1 LKTHTPES
9 HTRLP
14 AFHNLRIKD
23 LAGSFGKRLASSRSV
38 EITGFTLIELL
49 IVMAIIATL
58 STIGFYQYSSFIER
72 TKVTKAI
79 ADIQQIAQLVE
90 DFNELHGRYPNELSE
105 LNKGEFKDPWGNAYE
120 YVLIGNDTKDRW
132 RSDRQDNPINT
143 YFDLWS
149 RGSDGESKKQVRA
162 AQSRDDIIRAWDGSF
177 VGLGKQLDELDIKK
191 QEEKDKGKGKDK
203 DTTPP
208 TTAPPTTMT
217 PTTTPPDTTPPTT
230 DPDKGK
236 GKGK

>member
-1 LKTHTPES
+1 LKTHTPET

-23 LAGSFGKRLASSRSV
+23 PAGSLRKRLASSRSV

-49 IVMAIIATL
+49 IVMAIIAVL
-58 STIGFYQYSSFIER
+58 STISFYQYSSFIER
-72 TKVTKAI
+72 AKVTKAI
-79 ADIQQIAQLVE
+79 ADIKQIAQLVE

-105 LNKGEFKDPWGNAYE
+105 LNKGEFKDPWERPYE

-132 RSDRQDNPINT
+132 RSDRSEKPINT

-149 RGSDGESKKQVRA
+149 CGADGESQKQVRA
-162 AQSRDDIIRAWDGSF
+162 SKSRDDILRAWDGAF
-177 VGLGKQLDELDIKK
+177 VGLGKELDELDIKK
-191 QEEKDKGKGKDK
+191 QKEKDTGKGKD
-203 DTTPP
+203 TTPSATEPP
-208 TTAPPTTMT
+208 TTTT

-230 DPDKGK
+230 APDKGK
-236 GKGK
+236 GKDK

>member
-1 LKTHTPES
+1 LKTHTPENQ
-9 HTRLP
+9 TKLP

-23 LAGSFGKRLASSRSV
+23 LAGSLGKRLASSRSV

-49 IVMAIIATL
+49 IVMAIIAVL

-72 TKVTKAI
+72 TKVTLAI
-79 ADIQQIAQLVE
+79 ADIKQIAQLVE
-90 DFNELHGRYPNELSE
+90 DFNELHGRYPDELSE
-105 LNKGEFKDPWGNAYE
+105 LQKGEFKDPWGRPYE
-120 YVLIGNDTKDRW
+120 YVLIGNDTHDRW
-132 RSDRQDNPINT
+132 RADRANKPINT

-149 RGSDGESKKQVRA
+149 CGADGQSQKQVRA
-162 AQSRDDIIRAWDGSF
+162 SQSRDDIIRAWDGTF
-177 VGLGKQLDELDIKK
+177 VGLGKDLDELDIKK
-191 QEEKDKGKGKDK
+191 QGEKDKGK

-208 TTAPPTTMT
+208 TTEPPT
-217 PTTTPPDTTPPTT
+217 TTPPTT